1 MSQKTVDF
9 YFDIGSPAAY
19 LAWTQMPA
27 LIKDTGAKLNS
38 IPFLLGGVFKAT
50 GNASPVTIPA
60 KGKWLMGDLQR
71 WAQQY
76 AIAPLKMPATFPINT
91 LPLMRA
97 LVGMQMRHPQRYQAL
112 GDALY
117 AGMFE
122 QGLDMGDQ
130 SVLGAVLT
138 KAGFDPAQVFAL
150 TQDAEVKAQLM
161 ANTEQA
167 IQRGA
172 FGAPSFFV
180 DGALFWGQ
188 DRLQF
193 VRQALL

>member
-1 MSQKTVDF
+1 MSQKTVEF

-27 LIKDTGAKLNS
+27 LIQNTGATLNS
-38 IPFLLGGVFKAT
+38 IPILLGGVFKAT

-60 KGKWLMGDLQR
+60 KGKWLIGDLQH
-71 WAQQY
+71 WAKHY
-76 AIAPLKMPATFPINT
+76 AIPPLKMPAVFPINT
-91 LPLMRA
+91 LALMRA
-97 LVGMQMRHPQRYQAL
+97 MVGMQMHHPQRYQAL

-122 QGLDMGDQ
+122 HGLDMGDP
-130 SVLGAVLT
+130 SVLGHVLSQ
-138 KAGFDPAQVFAL
+138 AGFDPAQVFAL
-150 TQDAEVKAQLM
+150 TQNAEVKAQLM

-172 FGAPSFFV
+172 FGAPSFV
-180 DGALFWGQ
+180 VNGELFWGQ